1 MEDLDG
7 DLRSIA
13 DIRERTMR
21 AENSGDAD
29 FFESE
34 CSQDVVV
41 MPPGM
46 PVVAGRDAAVAFMR
60 TFFDAFDLTIEYRSD
75 EILIDGALAFDRGTY
90 SQTLVAKAGGP
101 AISESGNYVWVYVRE
116 CDDHWK
122 MSRVIWNASE
132 ASHSQ

>member
-29 FFESE
+29 FFESA
-34 CSQDVVV
+34 CTQDVVV

-60 TFFDAFDLTIEYRSD
+60 TFFDAFDLTIEYKSD

-116 CDDHWK
+116 SDDHWK